1 MKDMIPTINIELS
14 QTKLIVE
21 LYEFLTTGETRKI
34 QKILLDSNVD
44 LNNQDKTVDSKKAR
58 VFLDMQDQ
66 AVTFLVKSVKKQTDQ
81 SVESLQVGDLFE
93 WVSNLPNEDGKQIY
107 DKVTDIINVSMLS
120 DDAKKN

>member
-1 MKDMIPTINIELS
+1 MIPTINIELS